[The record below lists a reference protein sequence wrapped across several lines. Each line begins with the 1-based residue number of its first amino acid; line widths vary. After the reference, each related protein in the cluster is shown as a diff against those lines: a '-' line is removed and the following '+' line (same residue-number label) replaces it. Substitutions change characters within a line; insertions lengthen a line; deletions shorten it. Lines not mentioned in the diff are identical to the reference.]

1 MDDLKQASRRRA
13 SFGATI
19 KAVLWSF
26 FGVRGKRGYEQDAA
40 RLNPL
45 HVIVAGVIA
54 AALFVLGLIV
64 VVKLVVGQAA
74 G

>member
-13 SFGATI
+13 SFWATM

-45 HVIVAGVIA
+45 HVLIAGVIA
-54 AALFVLGLIV
+54 AALFVLGLLL